1 MDNQS
6 HVVERLRS
14 TFRSGVTVPE
24 EFRRTQLTKLM
35 ALLKENEEQ
44 ILNAL
49 HKDLAKVLM

>member
-24 EFRRTQLTKLM
+24 EFRRAQLTKLM